1 MTPIYWHDC
10 DGQIGRLLTV
20 TTAMPTNGDDPTTYW
35 SLGLLKGP
43 PLLIH
48 YCPICGLK
56 LPTPTT
62 PPTFVD
68 QAQVV
73 LPRGKMGPLPVA
85 EESEGKGG

>member
-1 MTPIYWHDC
+1 
-10 DGQIGRLLTV
+10 
-20 TTAMPTNGDDPTTYW
+20 MPTNGYYPTTYW

-43 PLLIH
+43 PLLIL

>member
-1 MTPIYWHDC
+1 MTLIPWHDC

-20 TTAMPTNGDDPTTYW
+20 TTSTPTNGGEPETYW

-43 PLLIH
+43 PLRIN
-48 YCPICGLK
+48 YCPVCGAK

-73 LPRGKMGPLPVA
+73 LPRGKPLPPF
-85 EESEGKGG
+85 SY